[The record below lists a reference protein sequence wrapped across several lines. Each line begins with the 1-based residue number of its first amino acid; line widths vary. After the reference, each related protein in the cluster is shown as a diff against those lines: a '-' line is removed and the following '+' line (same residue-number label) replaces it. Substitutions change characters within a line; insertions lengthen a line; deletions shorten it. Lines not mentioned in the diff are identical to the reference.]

1 MKKFTVLALLCSL
14 TLGSCQAISL
24 PTSPAPSVDSQG
36 TVNAVVQTSN
46 AQTLTAQPSPTTAP
60 PTATVTPL
68 LAEASPTTVT
78 DTPTIDP
85 LATFLTTTPA
95 TATSGPTATG
105 LAPTATFT
113 ATAASSQ
120 LTEIP
125 TLAIRTYGT
134 LPPLNRP
141 YTEVSIFNR
150 TKAQCYISLQ
160 IVTDQGYTIIEY
172 PVEKM
177 VNVLIPTGEYTY
189 VVWVGG
195 RKLVGNFHASQ
206 GIESVINIYRDKV
219 VIN

>member
-14 TLGSCQAISL
+14 ALGSCQAISF

-36 TVNAVVQTSN
+36 TMNAIVQTSN
-46 AQTLTAQPSPTTAP
+46 AQTLAAQPSPTTAP

-141 YTEVSIFNR
+141 YTDITIFNR
-150 TKAQCYISLQ
+150 SRAEAYISLQ

-172 PVEKM
+172 PVKK
-177 VNVLIPTGEYTY
+177 VVKINIPTGSYTY

-195 RKLVGNFHASQ
+195 RQFVGYFQAPQ
-206 GIESVINIYRDKV
+206 GSEPVISIYKDKIV
-219 VIN
+219 VK